1 MDTGSELTLMAEDM
15 KCHHVPLDRVGANG
29 RQVING
35 FPATI
40 FLTGSPGSID
50 LLEAAS
56 LAPE

>member
-1 MDTGSELTLMAEDM
+1 MAEDM

-40 FLTGSPGSID
+40 FLRGSPGSID

-56 LAPE
+56 LALE